1 MYCFCLDWWICFDF
15 FCHLVILLC
24 CRKKS
29 ADPTY
34 YTSQGIITGRKET
47 FTAIDGRST
56 PTGLESASTVSH
68 ECKLPFTPDSSTA
81 AAVHV
86 WYMQTVFSE
95 LTFFHILFTSDQL
108 GNLVKELDH
117 FYMISVRQMK
127 RMEGIWI
134 DNYFIV

>member
-1 MYCFCLDWWICFDF
+1 MSIMYCFCVLIGEFALFF

-47 FTAIDGRST
+47 FTATDGRST

-68 ECKLPFTPDSSTA
+68 ECKLPFTPDSTTA
-81 AAVHV
+81 AAVYV
-86 WYMQTVFSE
+86 
-95 LTFFHILFTSDQL
+95 
-108 GNLVKELDH
+108 
-117 FYMISVRQMK
+117 
-127 RMEGIWI
+127 
-134 DNYFIV
+134 